1 MAKSDQPKVTVVHF
15 TIWDNYHRHVE
26 ELRAVGAQ
34 PADLQPLR
42 AAAAAVEAAELE
54 ADRLGVDVG
63 AATAPFVSCTGW
75 VIAPPTVAARYWS
88 GLALIKVTGGK
99 APDAI
104 LGEFLALFA
113 GLLILRLWGEGAKD
127 QVMRLV
133 ARPGELAEL
142 LAEHSA
148 TALDL
153 DPEKLAAEW
162 LELMGL
168 KKKAAALQAYETT
181 LAALALR
188 LRPPAPPAPRAAA
201 KQAKPPAT
209 TPRSR
214 SARPSRRATS
224 A

>member
-1 MAKSDQPKVTVVHF
+1 MSTSGQPKVTVTHF
-15 TIWDNYHRHVE
+15 TIWDNYHRHCD

-34 PADLQPLR
+34 PSDLQPLR
-42 AAAAAVEAAELE
+42 AAAAAVEAAEQE

-75 VIAPPTVAARYWS
+75 VIAPPTVAARYWA

-113 GLLILRLWGEGAKD
+113 GLLILRLWGEGQKD

-142 LAEHSA
+142 LAELSA

-153 DPEKLAAEW
+153 DPEKLASEW
-162 LELMGL
+162 LQLMGL
-168 KKKAAALQAYETT
+168 KKKAAEARYAQTLDQLRTT
-181 LAALALR
+181 LP
-188 LRPPAPPAPRAAA
+188 LRPRAPRAKA
-201 KQAKPPAT
+201 KQAAT
-209 TPRSR
+209 TRRSR